1 MRRALIAT
9 LALCLGASP
18 VAWAEAE
25 ASGPAAGPAVSL
37 VFVGDIM
44 LADSPGKVIKRGEDP
59 FAPFASILNSADVR
73 VGNLECVVATTGSAE
88 DDKPYTFRAAPRSL
102 GFIKRHF
109 DAVGLANNHTGDFG
123 PKAFAEMLGLLDKAG
138 IGYFGGGA
146 DLARAH
152 TPLIVERKGLRIAL
166 LAYDE
171 FFPRSFEAD
180 VDKPGVAWSEDEQ
193 VRRDIQLAR
202 SEYHADLVI
211 PFMHWGWEHES
222 LASERQRQLARTMI
236 DTGAD
241 AVVGGHPHVTQDVE
255 QYHGKPI
262 IYSLGNFVFDGFSSV
277 DNNTGWLLRL
287 ELDKQGVRAWRTT
300 VAHMGREGVPVPVRA
315 TVGAKVDNTAGACWE
330 RGAAAAGACPVN

>member
-1 MRRALIAT
+1 MKRTLLAALAACLFASPAARALD
-9 LALCLGASP
+9 
-18 VAWAEAE
+18 
-25 ASGPAAGPAVSL
+25 PAVSL

-44 LADSPGKVIKRGEDP
+44 LDDSPGKVVKRGEDP
-59 FAPFASILNSADVR
+59 FAPFAAILKSADIR

-88 DDKPYTFRAAPRSL
+88 ADKPYTFRAAPRSL
-102 GFIKRHF
+102 GFVKRHF
-109 DAVGLANNHTGDFG
+109 DAVGLANNHTGDYGPQAFG
-123 PKAFAEMLGLLDKAG
+123 EMLTLLDKAG

-152 TPLIVERKGLRIAL
+152 TPLIIERKGLRIAL

-180 VDKPGVAWSEDEQ
+180 ADKPGVAWSEDEQ
-193 VRRDIQLAR
+193 VRLDIGLAR
-202 SEYHADLVI
+202 TQYHADLVI

-222 LASERQRQLARTMI
+222 SASARQRQLARVMI
-236 DTGAD
+236 DAGAD

-255 QYHGKPI
+255 QYRGKPI

-287 ELDKQGVRAWRTT
+287 ELDKQGVRAWRT
-300 VAHMGREGVPVPVRA
+300 VIAHMGREGIPVPAR
-315 TVGAKVDNTAGACWE
+315 GAAGACWE
-330 RGAAAAGACPVN
+330 RGGADAAACPVR

>member
-1 MRRALIAT
+1 MRRGLLGA
-9 LALCLGASP
+9 LALGLAQCFGASP
-18 VAWAEAE
+18 AAWAQAG
-25 ASGPAAGPAVSL
+25 APGPAVSL

-59 FAPFASILNSADVR
+59 FAPFAAILKSADIR
-73 VGNLECVVATTGSAE
+73 VGNLECVVATGGSAE
-88 DDKPYTFRAAPRSL
+88 EDKPYTFRAAPRSL
-102 GFIKRHF
+102 GFVKRHF
-109 DAVGLANNHTGDFG
+109 DAVGLANNHSGDFG

-152 TPLIVERKGLRIAL
+152 APLIVERKGLRIAL

-193 VRRDIQLAR
+193 VRRDITLAR
-202 SEYHADLVI
+202 TEYHADLVI
-211 PFMHWGWEHES
+211 PFMHWGWEHEP
-222 LASERQRQLARTMI
+222 LASARQRQLARTMI
-236 DTGAD
+236 DAGAD

-255 QYHGKPI
+255 QYRGKPI
-262 IYSLGNFVFDGFSSV
+262 IYSLGNFVFDGFSSL

-300 VAHMGREGVPVPVRA
+300 VAHMGREGVPVPARA
-315 TVGAKVDNTAGACWE
+315 TAGACWE
-330 RGAAAAGACPVN
+330 RGAQAAGACPVR